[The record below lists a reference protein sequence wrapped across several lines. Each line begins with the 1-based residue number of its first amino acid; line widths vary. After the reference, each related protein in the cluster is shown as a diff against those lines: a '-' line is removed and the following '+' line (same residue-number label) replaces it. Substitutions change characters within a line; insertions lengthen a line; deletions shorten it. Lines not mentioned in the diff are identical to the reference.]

1 MLYKG
6 WGTTSFGGQVSN
18 TLLEVNQDIVS
29 TATCKNVYGD
39 LVKFTI
45 LKSLDVIFLFDI
57 RF

>member
-39 LVKFTI
+39 WVKFTI
-45 LKSLDVIFLFDI
+45 LKKIV
-57 RF
+57 